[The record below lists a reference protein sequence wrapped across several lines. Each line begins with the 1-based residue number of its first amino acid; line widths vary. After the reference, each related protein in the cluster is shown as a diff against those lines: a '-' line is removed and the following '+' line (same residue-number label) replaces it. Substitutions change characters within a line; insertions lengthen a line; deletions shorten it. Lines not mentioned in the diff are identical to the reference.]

1 MSRLQIN
8 IALVVL
14 RLHVQP
20 HVIKYVL
27 CDKSVF

>member
-14 RLHVQP
+14 GLHVQP
-20 HVIKYVL
+20 HVTKYVL
-27 CDKSVF
+27 CDKFVF